1 MSTKLKLAAKLALK
15 YRTRWN
21 AGQANQSL
29 NRARQKR
36 LAGWLYI
43 SHENAAHLT
52 NMHIVH
58 IVCQCASNTIPQRPP
73 AI

>member
-1 MSTKLKLAAKLALK
+1 VSTKLKLGAKLALK

-21 AGQANQSL
+21 AGLANQSL

-43 SHENAAHLT
+43 SQLYNQA
-52 NMHIVH
+52 
-58 IVCQCASNTIPQRPP
+58 
-73 AI
+73 

>member
-1 MSTKLKLAAKLALK
+1 VSTKLKLGAKLALK

-36 LAGWLYI
+36 LAGWLCI
-43 SHENAAHLT
+43 SQLHNQA
-52 NMHIVH
+52 
-58 IVCQCASNTIPQRPP
+58 
-73 AI
+73 